1 LRKPNLRYEERRGK
15 GMPAQDIDTVDEAVS
30 PGAAGA
36 ISLNELHIQPA
47 GFLLQLSL
55 DWIVLRASE
64 NVADLLGESHVTLI
78 EEPFSRFV
86 QAQALH
92 DLRNQFSRLSGTTG
106 VARAYRVRL
115 TDDRPRFDIAF
126 QVVGSH
132 VLLEAVPS
140 PERGLGEALGSV
152 GGLIEGLSNQSGD
165 ALLDGAARRV
175 RALTGYDRCLL
186 IAGDRSAESSRG
198 QALAGSEAIPGLP
211 AIVADTAAAPV
222 PIFPRKPNDRSI
234 ARALLC
240 SPPAQALRLLQDHG
254 FGSAM
259 SVPLGSAGE
268 PSGIIQ
274 CGSRSSRAPNFELH
288 AATELFA
295 QMLALRIEADRA
307 RGA

>member
-1 LRKPNLRYEERRGK
+1 MVSAGAKW
-15 GMPAQDIDTVDEAVS
+15 MPAQDLDNVDEAIAPDS
-30 PGAAGA
+30 ASAS
-36 ISLNELHIQPA
+36 SLDELHIQPA

-78 EEPFSRFV
+78 EEPLGRFV

-115 TDDRPRFDIAF
+115 TDDRPRVDIAF
-126 QVVGSH
+126 QVVGSR

-152 GGLIEGLSNQSGD
+152 GGLIEGLSSQGGD

-175 RALTGYDRCLL
+175 RALTGYDRCMLV
-186 IAGDRSAESSRG
+186 AGDRSAESSRG
-198 QALAGSEAIPGLP
+198 QALAGRAAIPGLP
-211 AIVADTAAAPV
+211 AIVADTSAEPV
-222 PIFPRKPNDRSI
+222 PIFPRKPDDRSI
-234 ARALLC
+234 ASALLC
-240 SPPAQALRLLQDHG
+240 SPPADALRLLQDRG

-274 CGSRSSRAPNFELH
+274 CGSRLSRAPNFELH

-295 QMLALRIEADRA
+295 QMLALRLDLDRLRA
-307 RGA
+307 